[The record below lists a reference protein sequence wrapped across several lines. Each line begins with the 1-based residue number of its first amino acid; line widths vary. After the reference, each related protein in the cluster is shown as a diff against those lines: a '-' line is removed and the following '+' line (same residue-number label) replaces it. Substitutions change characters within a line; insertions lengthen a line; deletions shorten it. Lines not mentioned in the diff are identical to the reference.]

1 MLEGHIL
8 EVEMDTF
15 EQHIGRHEHF
25 LRSEIHDRTVIAD
38 TFLGTRLHRF
48 DTFGEM
54 LDQAEL
60 AVF

>member
-1 MLEGHIL
+1 
-8 EVEMDTF
+8 MDTF
-15 EQHIGRHEHF
+15 EQHIGRHEYF

-48 DTFGEM
+48 DTFGEV